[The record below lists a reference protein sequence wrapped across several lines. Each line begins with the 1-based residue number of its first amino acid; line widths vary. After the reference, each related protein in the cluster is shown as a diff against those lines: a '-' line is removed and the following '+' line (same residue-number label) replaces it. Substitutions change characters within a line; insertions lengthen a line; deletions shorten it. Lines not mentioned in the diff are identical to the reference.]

1 MQLLLHSC
9 SHHSGAAGVH
19 LALVCSRKLEG
30 NCGNYS
36 LFDTSGETLQFRL
49 GRGRGTVGVG
59 ALLCSGTGLGWCS
72 KSMNTMPLSLEHD
85 GLGRYCSP
93 VTAAWTMRA
102 QNLGTSGVNMEETPC
117 SSIPTM
123 CAAGSTIHGQEEL
136 WMEMCCIWNL
146 LPSSA
151 EGLQEAQSQESCE

>member
-1 MQLLLHSC
+1 MGIIPCLILLGKLYHSSWEEVGEEC
-9 SHHSGAAGVH
+9 VEVLRSAVGQAWDGAP
-19 LALVCSRKLEG
+19 E
-30 NCGNYS
+30 
-36 LFDTSGETLQFRL
+36 
-49 GRGRGTVGVG
+49 
-59 ALLCSGTGLGWCS
+59 
-72 KSMNTMPLSLEHD
+72 SMNTMPLSVEHD
-85 GLGRYCSP
+85 GLGRSCSP

-102 QNLGTSGVNMEETPC
+102 PNPGTPGVNMEGVAPC

-123 CAAGSTIHGQEEL
+123 CAAGSTIHAQERL